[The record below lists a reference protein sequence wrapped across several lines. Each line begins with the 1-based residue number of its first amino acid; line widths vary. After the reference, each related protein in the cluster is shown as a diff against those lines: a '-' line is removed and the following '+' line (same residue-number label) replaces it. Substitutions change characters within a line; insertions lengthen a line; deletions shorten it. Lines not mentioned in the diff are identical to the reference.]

1 MPINKDKIS
10 ESTKTIVETVGE
22 INQTVSEAKQEFKDN
37 EGQKVVVEVPNVPAT
52 VSPALIG
59 KLVAYVVI
67 LVNAV
72 LAILGYDP
80 IHLAD
85 DTVYLVS
92 SVITLVGGFGY
103 ATWKNH
109 DITKNARK
117 KAEVTEQVKDE
128 L

>member
-1 MPINKDKIS
+1 MPINKDKIG

-22 INQTVSEAKQEFKDN
+22 INQTVGEAKQEFKDN

-59 KLVAYVVI
+59 KLIAYIVI

-92 SVITLVGGFGY
+92 SVVALVGGFGY

-109 DITKNARK
+109 DITKEARK